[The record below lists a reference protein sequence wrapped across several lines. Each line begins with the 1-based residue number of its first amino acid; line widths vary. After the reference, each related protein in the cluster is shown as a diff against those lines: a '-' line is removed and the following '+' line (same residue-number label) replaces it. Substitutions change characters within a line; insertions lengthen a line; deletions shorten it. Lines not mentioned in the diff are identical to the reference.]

1 MKIPGDVELKIYLP
15 DTLVALLLATT
26 SIWLSIMKD
35 TTYVNA
41 GQQKTLIVLREFFN
55 KSSFVR

>member
-1 MKIPGDVELKIYLP
+1 MKIPGDVGLKIYLP
-15 DTLVALLLATT
+15 DPLVVLLLATT
-26 SIWLSIMKD
+26 STWLSIMKD
-35 TTYVNA
+35 TTYANA

>member
-15 DTLVALLLATT
+15 DPLVVVLLAST
-26 SIWLSIMKD
+26 STWLNIMKD
-35 TTYVNA
+35 TTYTNA

-55 KSSFVR
+55 RSSFVR